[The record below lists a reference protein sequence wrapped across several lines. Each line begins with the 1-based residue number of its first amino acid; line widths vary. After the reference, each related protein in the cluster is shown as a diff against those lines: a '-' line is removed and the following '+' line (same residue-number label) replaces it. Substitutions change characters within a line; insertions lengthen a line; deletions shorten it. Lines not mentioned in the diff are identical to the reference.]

1 MKLEKLSFI
10 EFPGQPPE
18 WKFDDFTLGQI
29 NLVVGRNAVGKS
41 RLLSVISNFGKM
53 LTGEIKE
60 PPYDGRFEAFFT
72 EGQNRW
78 TYDVKYDHSEIV
90 HETLIYNGKDVM
102 KRGKGGIGQI
112 EAEDIGGKEVRMRF
126 KTPLRQLGIVAKRDS
141 IQHPYLDGLF
151 EWGHALR
158 HFQFGSEMGPQ
169 NLAIALAVKGLNVE
183 IDEKNTSSLVP
194 IYDLA
199 TRQPYGEQL
208 KQAVMADMETLGYH
222 ITELGIRKPAY
233 NAGMG
238 ILMGELVGLSA
249 KEQELDVMTDQ
260 PNMSQ
265 GMFRTL
271 SLLIQTTHYMMSN
284 KAGCILIDDIGE
296 GLDFERSCIL
306 IDLLRE
312 KAKQSTF
319 QLIMSTNNRFVMN
332 RVPLEEWCVLE
343 RTKGNVRVRN
353 YANSA
358 AAFEAFKITGLSNF
372 DLFATNFLEGK

>member
-1 MKLEKLSFI
+1 MKLQKLSFV

-29 NLVVGRNAVGKS
+29 NLVVGRNSVGKS

-60 PPYDGRFEAFFT
+60 PPYDGRFEALFS
-72 EGQNRW
+72 EDQNTW

-90 HETLIYNGKDVM
+90 HETLIYNGKDVLM
-102 KRGKGGIGQI
+102 RGKGGIGQI
-112 EAEDIGGKEVRMRF
+112 DAKNFEDKEVRMRF
-126 KTPLRQLGIVAKRDS
+126 KTPLRQLGVVSKRDS
-141 IQHPYLDGLF
+141 FQHPYLDGLY

-158 HFQFGSEMGPQ
+158 HFQFGSEMGPH

-199 TRQPYGEQL
+199 IRQPYGEEL
-208 KQAVMADMETLGYH
+208 KQTVMADMETLGYH

-238 ILMGELVGLSA
+238 TLMGDFVGLCA

-284 KAGCILIDDIGE
+284 KSGCILIDDIGE

-312 KAKQSTF
+312 KAKRSSF

-343 RTKGNVRVRN
+343 RTKGHVRVRN

-358 AAFEAFKITGLSNF
+358 AAFEEFKITGLSNF
-372 DLFATNFLEGK
+372 DLFATNFLAGK